1 MSKFSTKAD
10 KRKSSALNKIFRR
23 PSSSATNNAYQQNQH
38 SSLVDTMSKVA
49 DKAVNLVDQSLQS
62 GLNSLNG
69 SSSFQ
74 FLSPSSLN
82 GENLVDFINILNR
95 LLKPSPPCS
104 EINSSTILLSSTL
117 SKTNNNKFSAQTNE
131 NILMEFEEKFK
142 QNFPQL
148 YNDIVKQIK
157 FFLDKFK
164 EIFSKD
170 SDSDLFAINLK
181 HSEMVQDFY
190 QKINK
195 YLTSSGSIKLYL
207 DRFSMVTRPICL
219 TNDSLSDNSLAEN
232 QTNINNEESEK
243 FSEGVMIMIESF
255 VNNSIY
261 DLVFPSLMSEFEEQ
275 NINLQKKIRRFY
287 WITSEMIGTCIDE
300 NSVFYRDPYEE
311 AINSKFCY
319 FFLNK
324 LKN

>member
-1 MSKFSTKAD
+1 MNKFSTKAD
-10 KRKSSALNKIFRR
+10 KKKSSALNKIFRR
-23 PSSSATNNAYQQNQH
+23 PSSSATNNVNAQSQH
-38 SSLVDTMSKVA
+38 SSLNLVDTMTKVA

-62 GLNSLNG
+62 GFSSLNG

-117 SKTNNNKFSAQTNE
+117 SKTNSNKFSAQTNE

-142 QNFPQL
+142 QNFPQI

-157 FFLDKFK
+157 IFLDKFK

-170 SDSDLFAINLK
+170 SESDLLVVNTK

-190 QKINK
+190 RKINK

-207 DRFSMVTRPICL
+207 DRLSAVTRPICL
-219 TNDSLSDNSLAEN
+219 INDSLGDNSITEN
-232 QTNINNEESEK
+232 QTSINNEESEK
-243 FSEGVMIMIESF
+243 FSEGVMIMIESYI
-255 VNNSIY
+255 NISIY

-311 AINSKFCY
+311 AINSKY
-319 FFLNK
+319 
-324 LKN
+324 